1 MQKILFLCFVLVAAA
16 QDLRQK
22 QVNIVIYATFG
33 AAALAVEL
41 FHIVSGEGMY
51 SWMDFGASISLGLG
65 LLGIG
70 VLSNGA
76 IGTGDGCFF
85 AVSGLLLGFWE
96 NLALMCYG
104 ILSCG
109 LFCLGYYVLGHLRG
123 GENLGKRTVPFL
135 PFVVLPAFCM
145 AVPELWQTLAG

>member
-1 MQKILFLCFVLVAAA
+1 MQKIVFLCFVLVAAA

-22 QVNIVIYATFG
+22 RVNIMIYAGFG
-33 AAALAVEL
+33 AAALVLAI
-41 FHIVSGEGMY
+41 FHMVSGRELY
-51 SWMDFGASISLGLG
+51 SWLDFGASIFLGLG
-65 LLGIG
+65 LLGIAA
-70 VLSNGA
+70 LSKGA

-96 NLALMCYG
+96 NLALICYG

-109 LFCLGYYVLGHLRG
+109 LFCLGYYVLGYVRG
-123 GENLGKRTVPFL
+123 GANPGKRTVPFL
-135 PFVVLPAFCM
+135 PFVVLPAFCI